1 MLKRLLFGLAA
12 GAVILAL
19 AQLLLANWLISGALA
34 AISIPVFA
42 FFVLRPLSIWRNKSR
57 KREEC
62 FRFVNAFV
70 VSYAVNDTIEASYAS
85 AAVGLSQE
93 GKEAAEALASRSV
106 YERLEGLAAYFET
119 PFYRMFLSLLKVQQ
133 EEGGNF
139 MDKAEPLLN
148 EINQSYDDHL
158 LKEKEKSKQLG
169 QWAALW
175 IMSALVVLFVRIAL
189 NNNYASIAASLPYI
203 VIGVAYFLLIFV
215 GFAIFAARLAETPLF
230 RKGDS
235 DAN

>member
-1 MLKRLLFGLAA
+1 MLKRLLFGFAA

-19 AQLLLANWLISGALA
+19 AQLLLANWIVSGALA
-34 AISIPVFA
+34 AISIPVSVFL
-42 FFVLRPLSIWRNKSR
+42 VLRPLSIWRSKSK

-62 FRFVNAFV
+62 FRFVNAFI
-70 VSYAVNDTIEASYAS
+70 VSYAVNDAVEASYVS

-106 YERLEGLAAYFET
+106 HERLEGLASYFET

-158 LKEKEKSKQLG
+158 LKEKEKGKQLG
-169 QWAALW
+169 QWVALW

-189 NNNYASIAASLPYI
+189 NNNYEQISSSLPYT
-203 VIGVAYFLLIFV
+203 VIGVAYFLLVFV
-215 GFAIFAARLAETPLF
+215 GFALFAGRLAEIPLF
-230 RKGDS
+230 KKGDI
-235 DAN
+235 DAH